1 MPTAYL
7 LINCDLARTREVIG
21 QITELPG
28 ILECTELDAAYDI
41 LVKINMRTVDE
52 LKEVIKSKLKK
63 ISDIRSLVALVAIEG
78 RTEGFDHP
86 KSDGDNT
93 FSRYPIP

>member
-1 MPTAYL
+1 
-7 LINCDLARTREVIG
+7 
-21 QITELPG
+21 
-28 ILECTELDAAYDI
+28 
-41 LVKINMRTVDE
+41 MRTVDE